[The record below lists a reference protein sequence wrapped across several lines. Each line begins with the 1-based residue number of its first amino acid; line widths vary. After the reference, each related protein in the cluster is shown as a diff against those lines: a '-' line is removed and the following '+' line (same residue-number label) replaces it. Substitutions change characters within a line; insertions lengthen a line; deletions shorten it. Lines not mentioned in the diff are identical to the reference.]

1 MLKTSVKIISFL
13 LIFINSLLCYSCQ
26 NNKSVKEKES
36 EISTNKIQKIG
47 TVKNLFYN
55 IPSPIEI
62 TEIMKEM
69 NLPYQP
75 DLMNSVNN
83 SDNYLSQSDMAINI
97 GIYGADLSYIRIYEQ
112 FQDAARYL
120 AVIKKFTRE
129 LGIPEERE
137 KQTARRVEENIEN
150 QDSLLNIISET
161 FTKSDSYLK
170 ENQRGGTAALI
181 VFGGWIETLYL
192 ASNIIDLEHP
202 QEGMTNLISQQ
213 KYSVK
218 NLIGLLSQYRD
229 NTKIISIL
237 PDLKKLDSKFREI
250 EQVKKTPANLKS
262 KNGKTVI
269 QNKITLKASNKTIK
283 EIREINN
290 RIRARLTEL

>member
-1 MLKTSVKIISFL
+1 MFKISIKIISFL
-13 LIFINSLLCYSCQ
+13 LIFINSLLCCACQ
-26 NNKSVKEKES
+26 NNKSEKETES
-36 EISTNKIQKIG
+36 EINNSKIQKIG

-55 IPSPIEI
+55 IPSPIEV
-62 TEIMKEM
+62 TEIMKDM

-170 ENQRGGTAALI
+170 ENQRGSTAALI

-192 ASNIIDLEHP
+192 ASNIIDLKNP
-202 QEGMTNLISQQ
+202 QKEMINLISQQ

-218 NLIGLLSQYRD
+218 NLIGLLNQYRD
-229 NTKIISIL
+229 NSKIISIL

-283 EIREINN
+283 EITEINN